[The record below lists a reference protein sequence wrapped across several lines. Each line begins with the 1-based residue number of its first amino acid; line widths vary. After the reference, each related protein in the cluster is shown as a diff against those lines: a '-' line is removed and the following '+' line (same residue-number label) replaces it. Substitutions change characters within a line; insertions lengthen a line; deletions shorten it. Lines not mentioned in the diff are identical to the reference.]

1 MARLKD
7 RPDVEFFASLAAVAR
22 LADQRLERAAPAGLS
37 LAGLGVLGR
46 LALGDG
52 ATPLALSRAL
62 GASKAAM
69 THTLQRLES
78 RGLVAVTQ
86 DPDDGRR
93 KQVRLTSAGLA
104 AQRAAQ
110 VALRPR
116 LDALRTAFEP
126 AAFEAALPFLRRLRA
141 WLEADG

>member
-22 LADQRLERAAPAGLS
+22 LADQRLE
-37 LAGLGVLGR
+37 
-46 LALGDG
+46 
-52 ATPLALSRAL
+52 
-62 GASKAAM
+62 
-69 THTLQRLES
+69 
-78 RGLVAVTQ
+78 
-86 DPDDGRR
+86 
-93 KQVRLTSAGLA
+93 
-104 AQRAAQ
+104 RAAQ

>member
-46 LALGDG
+46 L
-52 ATPLALSRAL
+52 AL

>member
-7 RPDVEFFASLAAVAR
+7 RPDVEFFACLAAVAR
-22 LADQRLERAAPAGLS
+22 LADHRLELAAPDGLS

-46 LALGDG
+46 LALGEDV
-52 ATPLALSRAL
+52 APLALSRAL
-62 GASKAAM
+62 GVSKAAM

-78 RGLVAVTQ
+78 RGLVAVSE

-110 VALRPR
+110 IALRPR
-116 LDALRTAFEP
+116 LDALRAAFEP